1 MTYKRT
7 NGYQS
12 KRRRQKQKIRWI
24 KAVVLCLFLG
34 CVVGVAVLAW
44 NYLGV
49 KEKAP
54 TGPLVC
60 IDAGHGGVDVGAI
73 GEGERYEKD
82 DNLRLALQVQKQ
94 LEAKGIQVLMTREN
108 DTKLTLEDRCYI
120 ANKKDATLFVSI
132 HRNSA
137 AASANG
143 IEIWTA
149 NKGTGNELAN
159 YIYEELQVVG
169 MQTDRGI
176 QKGTIDGGNSD
187 YFVNKHTKM
196 PSCLIEMGFIT
207 NEEDNRLLD
216 TNLEAYAQAIANGIE
231 KTLVSMETAE
241 NKE

>member
-12 KRRRQKQKIRWI
+12 KRRRQQRKIQRI
-24 KAVVLCLFLG
+24 KVVVLCLFLG
-34 CVVGVAVLAW
+34 CVAGVAILAW

-49 KEKAP
+49 KENAP

-159 YIYEELQVVG
+159 YIYKELQVVG